1 MKGNTNR
8 RYEKKRNQARRVGT
22 LDIIRAALL
31 EGRLATLFLV
41 GDAFL
46 FISQIIRL
54 ENRGT
59 YGLAFSLSLWRPT
72 FRWGL
77 TKGLLLTGT
86 LSTKGLFLTNA
97 SGILGTGSIA
107 ATTLAGPSE
116 LALFPQP
123 NFCLLTSESTL
134 GLFSL
139 ASGLVGV
146 YPDDILNGDMEGNS
160 DRTGGGV
167 GGVSLVN
174 CAKIAEEGCEASS
187 SGKWDD
193 VAELV
198 RSNFV

>member
-1 MKGNTNR
+1 MR
-8 RYEKKRNQARRVGT
+8 RKDQARRVGT
-22 LDIIRAALL
+22 LDIILAALL
-31 EGRLATLFLV
+31 EGRFTTLFLI

-46 FISQIIRL
+46 SISHL
-54 ENRGT
+54 LNRKRVT
-59 YGLAFSLSLWRPT
+59 YGLAFSLSLWRTT

-77 TKGLLLTGT
+77 TKGLLLVGI
-86 LSTKGLFLTNA
+86 LSTKGLLLLKA

-116 LALFPQP
+116 FALFPQP

-146 YPDDILNGDMEGNS
+146 YPEDILKGDMEGNS
-160 DRTGGGV
+160 DKTGGGV

-174 CAKIAEEGCEASS
+174 
-187 SGKWDD
+187 
-193 VAELV
+193 
-198 RSNFV
+198 